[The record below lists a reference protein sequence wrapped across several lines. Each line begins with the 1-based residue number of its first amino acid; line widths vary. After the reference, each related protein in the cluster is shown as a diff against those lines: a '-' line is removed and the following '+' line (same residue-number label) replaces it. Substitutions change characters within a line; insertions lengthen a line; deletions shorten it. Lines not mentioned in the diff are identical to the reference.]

1 MSRETTLAV
10 YGMAVVG
17 MVAYTFTF
25 NVEIIAVTFVT
36 AGAVGY
42 VISNYTCISF
52 DLIYYI
58 HVTCFLLICRYL
70 CGLNWSAFS

>member
-1 MSRETTLAV
+1 MICMIHLWIYCDFFFSSFQCLYRETTLAV

-25 NVEIIAVTFVT
+25 KLELIAVTFVT

-42 VISNYTCISF
+42 VLH
-52 DLIYYI
+52 LIQNTRFCLYYPQ
-58 HVTCFLLICRYL
+58 F
-70 CGLNWSAFS
+70 